1 MTSILCKSK
10 YKIPSV
16 TFITPPSLLLKNKQF
31 QFEYNEESLN
41 DTLCFAP
48 LQQQCDGYRTWII
61 HFFSPPLWHQINTDY
76 RSYNLLM
83 NAIFIIGISFF
94 QTAISIIIQCL
105 SCQTVWI
112 TLNSYMHCIG
122 NKLTPACLQLLRL
135 LLQWPHMLPKPTYLH
150 NLMSTTLFSAV
161 NNQFNWQVDAT
172 RKQIQE
178 LKQ

>member
-1 MTSILCKSK
+1 MRNRLT
-10 YKIPSV
+10 
-16 TFITPPSLLLKNKQF
+16 TPFVLLLYSNNVTDIGHELF
-31 QFEYNEESLN
+31 
-41 DTLCFAP
+41 T
-48 LQQQCDGYRTWII
+48 
-61 HFFSPPLWHQINTDY
+61 FFPPLWHQINTDY

-122 NKLTPACLQLLRL
+122 NKLTPACVQLLRL

-150 NLMSTTLFSAV
+150 NLTSTTLFSAV

-172 RKQIQE
+172 RKQIKE
-178 LKQ
+178 LKQQTNFTSCLVGLWD